1 MVHYKSYMLSLRP
14 QSLCLG
20 DTKKEFQKI
29 AIVEAAYGELLF
41 NRNLKPVLRFKG
53 LGLLYTC

>member
-1 MVHYKSYMLSLRP
+1 MMHYKYYLLSLRP

-29 AIVEAAYGELLF
+29 VFAQAAYSELLF
-41 NRNLKPVLRFKG
+41 N
-53 LGLLYTC
+53 